1 MNENLSEPVRCTM
14 KLLFLLWRR
23 KQIYGDLCLIRNTL
37 CHKRLVFDTLLCIVC
52 IFPNGN
58 IGPCSKMFKTNLH
71 CILLGTKTFKHPRK
85 WHLNY
90 YGQNNSFLWLYATFS
105 HGSLHRMCI
114 ISNINFKLYFCTVR
128 TLTKWG
134 QYCTNKSFAQISC
147 HRCVLFHVPPHIT
160 RLSASII
167 ALLASK
173 GLLTSVGKL
182 VSPQLACFPA
192 SETALIAWKGFFS
205 GMLHHVSLETTS
217 LIA

>member
-160 RLSASII
+160 MYVASCDAWDYQHGCMNSCTGHSWSASPLNVLSC
-167 ALLASK
+167 AVL
-173 GLLTSVGKL
+173 G
-182 VSPQLACFPA
+182 
-192 SETALIAWKGFFS
+192 
-205 GMLHHVSLETTS
+205 
-217 LIA
+217 